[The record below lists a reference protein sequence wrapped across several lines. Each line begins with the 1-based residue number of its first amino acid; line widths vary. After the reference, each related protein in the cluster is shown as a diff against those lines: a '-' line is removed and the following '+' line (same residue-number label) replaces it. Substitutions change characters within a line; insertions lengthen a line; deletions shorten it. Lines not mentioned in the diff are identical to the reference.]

1 MLMRNPTR
9 IELKA
14 EDAQEYIK
22 ARERQ
27 RRQTGSALGVPTP
40 TPGLATQSPA
50 HGAPGA
56 GEGLPGSWAPPA
68 PMPQPRRQQ
77 AAAATGADMAAN
89 PQFQAQLE
97 QLTAMGFSADQAH
110 RALGA
115 AGGDVEAA
123 ADWLLS

>member
-1 MLMRNPTR
+1 MRKPTR

-27 RRQTGSALGVPTP
+27 KRQSGCAPGMPTP
-40 TPGLATQSPA
+40 PSGLATQSPA

-77 AAAATGADMAAN
+77 TAAAPGPDMTASV
-89 PQFQAQLE
+89 QFQVQLE
-97 QLTAMGFSADQAH
+97 QLTAMGFSADQAR

>member
-1 MLMRNPTR
+1 MLIRDPTR

-27 RRQTGSALGVPTP
+27 KRQSGCALGMPTP
-40 TPGLATQSPA
+40 PSGLATQSPA

-56 GEGLPGSWAPPA
+56 GEGLPGSW
-68 PMPQPRRQQ
+68 
-77 AAAATGADMAAN
+77 AAATGADMAAN

-97 QLTAMGFSADQAH
+97 QLTAMVFSADQAH